1 MPTANCQQLL
11 IPAPGSINFRP
22 IGGNPTMSSTI
33 ALILVMIWA
42 LTRPDARQL

>member
-1 MPTANCQQLL
+1 VVDEKIFNPTEE
-11 IPAPGSINFRP
+11 
-22 IGGNPTMSSTI
+22 TMSSTI